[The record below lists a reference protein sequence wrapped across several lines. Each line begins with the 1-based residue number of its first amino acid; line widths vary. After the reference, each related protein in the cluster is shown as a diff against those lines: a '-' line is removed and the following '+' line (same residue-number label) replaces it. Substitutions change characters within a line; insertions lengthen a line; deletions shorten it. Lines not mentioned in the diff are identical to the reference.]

1 MLTARDDANS
11 KKLGF
16 LAGTDDYVIKPF
28 DAEELAARV
37 RRLLERT
44 YGLATPRVAR
54 SVAA

>member
-1 MLTARDDANS
+1 
-11 KKLGF
+11 
-16 LAGTDDYVIKPF
+16 VIKPF